1 MALDYHIG
9 HLVRLSI
16 AGSFVAHARDC
27 SVNLSKETKKI
38 NHKDID
44 AGVES
49 GGFST
54 AVGGVKSA
62 TGSCTAYLYKTG
74 SSYAAL
80 FAAWKDDTEVA
91 VAYGPGFRLSFQAL
105 ITGLDLK
112 ATDGEVV
119 EYTVNFESVE
129 EIELTA

>member
-9 HLVRLSI
+9 HIVRLSI
-16 AGSFVAHARDC
+16 GGSLVAHARDC

-44 AGVES
+44 VGVES

-54 AVGGVKSA
+54 AVGGVKTA

-74 SSYAAL
+74 SSYATL

-91 VAYGPGFRLSFQAL
+91 VAYGPGFALTFQAL

-129 EIELTA
+129 TIAIAS